1 VVNDEGL
8 RSRKAIAF
16 IPDKSNPKNARLD
29 TKTYSTVRKVPQD
42 TDRFSKQE
50 NCVELGLNVSLNKK
64 LGDEEWKK

>member
-16 IPDKSNPKNARLD
+16 IPAKSNPKNVRVN

-42 TDRFSKQE
+42 SKRFSKQE
-50 NCVELGLNVSLNKK
+50 CFVESGLNDSLNKN
-64 LGDEEWKK
+64 LGDKEWKK